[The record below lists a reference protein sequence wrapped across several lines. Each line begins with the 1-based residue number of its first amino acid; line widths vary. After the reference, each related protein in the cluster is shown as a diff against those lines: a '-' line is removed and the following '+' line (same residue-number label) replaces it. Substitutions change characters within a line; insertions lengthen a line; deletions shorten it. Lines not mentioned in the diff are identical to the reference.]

1 MWAAKRLCSGG
12 LVIPLVDPHL
22 WPHPRSPRRRSS
34 LLQTPCRRQFD
45 DLGTAGRPALRPVD
59 GATALRVV
67 VSGSEGWRASGG
79 RPHLHHPPSHHHPQ
93 RRTGGVWLTTKRP
106 STADTLAATAR
117 QRASLRVRGAA
128 CPATLVQA
136 VARAAK
142 VRTSH
147 PSKHPHTPLHS
158 PPAAVIAFH
167 APPNTPQSSRRS
179 ASGVLCRLE
188 AKPTSVARGTASY
201 ARPGAFWTF
210 STGCSTRTLLVAA
223 LDL

>member
-59 GATALRVV
+59 GATAVRVV

-79 RPHLHHPPSHHHPQ
+79 RPHLHHPPSHHHP
-93 RRTGGVWLTTKRP
+93 RGELGGVAHNEAAANHRHPGGYGSET
-106 STADTLAATAR
+106 ST
-117 QRASLRVRGAA
+117 LRVRGAA

-179 ASGVLCRLE
+179 ALGVLCRLE
-188 AKPTSVARGTASY
+188 AKPTCVARGTASY
-201 ARPGAFWTF
+201 ARPDAFWTF